1 MAEIEF
7 APFLDAVRGAYAT
20 ARDAE
25 GELTADLDVWLA
37 ALDRLGGARVPVD
50 AEEQPVCRHLNEALD
65 LAETESA
72 GAGPAAA
79 IAAAARPFAAG
90 LGWRHPYRIDDRL
103 PGFSQSYA
111 HANIVGDPGP
121 VPSPDMFCGFIL
133 MAPQTFYPI
142 HNHTAV
148 ELYLVLGGTAEWQ
161 RGTEPWVRRPPGA
174 FILHRSQIGHAMR
187 TLEEPL
193 LVLYAWHGDL
203 ESDLVM
209 PLDDL

>member
-1 MAEIEF
+1 MA
-7 APFLDAVRGAYAT
+7 
-20 ARDAE
+20 
-25 GELTADLDVWLA
+25 
-37 ALDRLGGARVPVD
+37 PV
-50 AEEQPVCRHLNEALD
+50 EPEVQPVCRYLDEALD
-65 LAETESA
+65 LAET
-72 GAGPAAA
+72 GPVAA

-111 HANIVGDPGP
+111 QADIVGDSSP
-121 VPSPDMFCGFIL
+121 VPSPDMFCGFML
-133 MAPQTFYPI
+133 MAPQTFYPN

-161 RGTEPWVRRPPGA
+161 RGDEPWVRRPPGA

-187 TLEEPL
+187 SLEEPL
-193 LVLYAWHGDL
+193 LALYAWHGDL
-203 ESDLVM
+203 KSDLVM